1 VFSDIEQ
8 RPSLTGHAG
17 RTMDSIIGKLTGLGL
32 EPLEGEAFEPLSEDD
47 ISRLQ
52 TILGA
57 TLPESYTELL
67 TTFGASMFSREIN
80 CTPQG
85 EPLYFGWFYGLNDL
99 VEALNT
105 HQEVL
110 PESVIPIGDDGGGN
124 QFCLGVRGEDFDKVY
139 FHNHS
144 LGWRSDAA
152 TYLARGEPVPDDIQY
167 QTVHE
172 VAPSFE
178 QFILNLAVEE

>member
-1 VFSDIEQ
+1 MKE
-8 RPSLTGHAG
+8 RRSLTGHAG
-17 RTMDSIIGKLTGLGL
+17 MTMDSIIRKLTDLGL

-57 TLPESYTELL
+57 ALPESYTEFL
-67 TTFGASMFSREIN
+67 TTFGASMFPREIN

-85 EPLYFGWFYGLNDL
+85 EPLYFGWFYGFNEL

-105 HQEVL
+105 HREVL
-110 PESVIPIGDDGGGN
+110 PESIIPIGDDGGGN
-124 QFCLGVRGEDFDKVY
+124 QFCLGVRGKDFDKVY

-144 LGWRSDAA
+144 IGWRTDAEA
-152 TYLARGEPVPDDIQY
+152 YLTRGEPVPDDIQY

-178 QFILNLAVEE
+178 QFIRNLAVEE

>member
-1 VFSDIEQ
+1 
-8 RPSLTGHAG
+8 
-17 RTMDSIIGKLTGLGL
+17 MDSIIGKLTGLGL

-80 CTPQG
+80 CAPQG
-85 EPLYFGWFYGLNDL
+85 EPLYFGGFYGLNDL

-124 QFCLGVRGEDFDKVY
+124 QFCLGVRGE
-139 FHNHS
+139 
-144 LGWRSDAA
+144 
-152 TYLARGEPVPDDIQY
+152 
-167 QTVHE
+167 
-172 VAPSFE
+172 
-178 QFILNLAVEE
+178 